1 MRDETI
7 IRMLEDACTALEG
20 VTFPTK
26 TPNLVPSYNA
36 LLVAARAN
44 HPDDPFLGAL
54 SNIENKD
61 AGPEEM
67 RVLFGQLR
75 IVLESYEEEREETAP
90 ARPARR

>member
-1 MRDETI
+1 MRDEII

-20 VTFPTK
+20 VSFPTK

-36 LLVAARAN
+36 LLAAARAN
-44 HPDDPFLGAL
+44 HPDHPFLSAL
-54 SNIENKD
+54 SRIDNTD

-75 IVLESYEEEREETAP
+75 IVLESFQER
-90 ARPARR
+90 